1 MLQLTGP
8 ATLGGLL
15 LAGGEG
21 RRMGGV
27 DKGQLPLCGQPLAAH
42 VLARLAPQLGWL
54 AISANRSLDDYARF
68 GLPVWTDAAAWQGM
82 GPLAAL
88 ATAAEQLPPI
98 ITLLQLAPCDTP
110 DLPATLSATLAAALS
125 ASSAD
130 IALPFT
136 PQGPQG
142 PQPACLLLKV
152 DVLASVAPYLLGGQ
166 RSIRGWLATQRVVE
180 VPFADAA
187 AFANA
192 NDPAT
197 LAALAAN
204 RPSSC

>member
-21 RRMGGV
+21 RRMGGQ
-27 DKGQLPLCGQPLAAH
+27 DKGQLSLCGQPLAAH

-54 AISANRSLDDYARF
+54 AISANRSLADYRRF
-68 GLPVWTDAAAWQGM
+68 GVAVWPDDAGWQGM

-88 ATAAEQLPPI
+88 ASAVDKLPAHVA
-98 ITLLQLAPCDTP
+98 LLQLAPCDTP
-110 DLPATLSATLAAALS
+110 DLPADLAATLAAAL
-125 ASSAD
+125 AAGDAD
-130 IALPFT
+130 IALPLT
-136 PQGPQG
+136 PQG

-152 DVLASVAPYLLGGQ
+152 DVLASVAPYLAGGQ

-197 LAALAAN
+197 LAALAAG
-204 RPSSC
+204 RAPS

>member
-1 MLQLTGP
+1 MMQLTGP
-8 ATLGGLL
+8 AQLGGLL

-27 DKGQLPLCGQPLAAH
+27 DKGQQLLCGQPLAAH

-54 AISANRSLDDYARF
+54 AISANRSLDAYASF
-68 GLPVWTDAAAWQGM
+68 GLPVWPDAAAWQGM

-88 ATAAEQLPPI
+88 ATAAQRLPAGI
-98 ITLLQLAPCDTP
+98 ALLQLAPCDTP
-110 DLPATLSATLAAALS
+110 DLPAELAATLAAALT
-125 ASSAD
+125 AGTAD
-130 IALPFT
+130 IALPVT
-136 PQGPQG
+136 AQG

-152 DVLASVAPYLLGGQ
+152 CVLASVAPYLASGQ
-166 RSIRGWLATQRVVE
+166 RSIRGWLAGQRVVE

-192 NDPAT
+192 NDAAT
-197 LAALAAN
+197 LAALTAGRHAG
-204 RPSSC
+204 

>member
-27 DKGQLPLCGQPLAAH
+27 DKGQQLLCGQPLAVH
-42 VLARLAPQLGWL
+42 VLTRLAPQLGWL
-54 AISANRSLDDYARF
+54 AISANRSLDAYRTL
-68 GLPVWTDAAAWQGM
+68 GLPVWPDDAAWQGM

-88 ATAAEQLPPI
+88 ATAAALLPPT
-98 ITLLQLAPCDTP
+98 ITQLQLVPCDTP
-110 DLPATLSATLAAALS
+110 DLPATLSVTLAAALA
-125 ASSAD
+125 ASGAD
-130 IALPFT
+130 IALPRT
-136 PQGPQG
+136 PQG
-142 PQPACLLLKV
+142 PQPACLLLRV
-152 DVLASVAPYLLGGQ
+152 GVLASVAPYLLGGQ

-180 VPFADAA
+180 VPFADAT

-197 LAALAAN
+197 LAALAAG
-204 RPSSC
+204 RAPAA

>member
-1 MLQLTGP
+1 MLQLNGP

-21 RRMGGV
+21 RRMGGQ
-27 DKGQLPLCGQPLAAH
+27 DKGLLPLCGQPLAAH

-54 AISANRSLDDYARF
+54 AISANRSLDDYRRF
-68 GLPVWTDAAAWQGM
+68 GLPVWVDADTWQGM

-88 ATAAEQLPPI
+88 ASAVDKLPPH

-110 DLPATLSATLAAALS
+110 DLPADLSATLAAALGGN
-125 ASSAD
+125 AD
-130 IALPFT
+130 IALPVT
-136 PQGPQG
+136 PLG
-142 PQPACLLLKV
+142 PQPACLLLRA
-152 DVLASVAPYLLGGQ
+152 DVLASVAPYLAGGQ

-197 LAALAAN
+197 LAALAAA
-204 RPSSC
+204 RQ

>member
-1 MLQLTGP
+1 MMQLNGP
-8 ATLGGLL
+8 QELGGLL

-21 RRMGGV
+21 RRMGGQ
-27 DKGQLPLCGQPLAAH
+27 DKGMLPLCGQPLAAH

-54 AISANRSLDDYARF
+54 AISANRSLDDYRRF
-68 GLPVWTDAAAWQGM
+68 GLPLWTDAAAWQGM

-88 ATAAEQLPPI
+88 ATAAEQLPPH

-110 DLPATLSATLAAALS
+110 DLPLDLSATLAAAL
-125 ASSAD
+125 AAGAAD
-130 IALPFT
+130 IALPLT
-136 PQGPQG
+136 PQG

-152 DVLASVAPYLLGGQ
+152 GVLASVAPYLAGGQ

-197 LAALAAN
+197 LAALAAG
-204 RPSSC
+204 RQ